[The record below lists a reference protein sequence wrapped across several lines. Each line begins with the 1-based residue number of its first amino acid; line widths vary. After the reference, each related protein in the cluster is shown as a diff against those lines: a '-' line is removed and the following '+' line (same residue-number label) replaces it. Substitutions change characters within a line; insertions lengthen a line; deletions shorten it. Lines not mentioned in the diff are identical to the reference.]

1 MLNSLV
7 RVLGTAPDRAIK
19 SLRKQ
24 HRAEN
29 VEVEVVG
36 RGSFATAFIPV

>member
-7 RVLGTAPDRAIK
+7 RFLGTAPDPAIK
-19 SLRKQ
+19 SHRKQ

-36 RGSFATAFIPV
+36 GGGFATAFSPV